1 MLLGI
6 EFIEIFQNRKK
17 YKKRFNI
24 NMNILK
30 KELKCGNS
38 KMRKLFF
45 YV

>member
-6 EFIEIFQNRKK
+6 EFIEIFQN
-17 YKKRFNI
+17 NI